1 MTKRE
6 FLFHL
11 NGASFVAFKFAEKFV
26 KNKLV
31 TDFKYNLILTVA
43 SNIDGSNKFD
53 IFPEDNDIIK
63 LDLTDNEVVDILY
76 RNNKIPVWIDISVL
90 KSSIKT
96 TTFNLL
102 CSGKYTDNK
111 NEYYYND
118 NGSGPFGVKGPK
130 FPINYKEG
138 KKFRL

>member
-90 KSSIKT
+90 KSSRKT
-96 TTFNLL
+96 TTFN
-102 CSGKYTDNK
+102 
-111 NEYYYND
+111 YYVQANTMMTRM
-118 NGSGPFGVKGPK
+118 NTIITIMALVHLELKVLSFQ
-130 FPINYKEG
+130 
-138 KKFRL
+138 

>member
-43 SNIDGSNKFD
+43 SN
-53 IFPEDNDIIK
+53 
-63 LDLTDNEVVDILY
+63 LD
-76 RNNKIPVWIDISVL
+76 
-90 KSSIKT
+90 
-96 TTFNLL
+96 
-102 CSGKYTDNK
+102 CK
-111 NEYYYND
+111 N
-118 NGSGPFGVKGPK
+118 
-130 FPINYKEG
+130 
-138 KKFRL
+138 